1 MQNWQC
7 LIHKGT
13 QVLSVWIKYQGLS
26 FIKLISLVSCFPF
39 KSDLSISTDK
49 KTLSGYQTETLSG
62 YQTETLSGY
71 QTETLSGYQT
81 EILSGYQTEIL
92 LNLEK
97 RQSSSFLTKYIG
109 FKGTVANSGI
119 HILKVRL

>member
-49 KTLSGYQTETLSG
+49 KTLSGYQTETLSC
-62 YQTETLSGY
+62 Y